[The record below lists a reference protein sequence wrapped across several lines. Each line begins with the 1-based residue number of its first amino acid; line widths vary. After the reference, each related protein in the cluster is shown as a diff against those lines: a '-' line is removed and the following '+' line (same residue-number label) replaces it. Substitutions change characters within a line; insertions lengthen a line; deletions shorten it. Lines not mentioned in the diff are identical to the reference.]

1 VLDRGKQERG
11 GDVSI
16 VSGKDRFE
24 KVVEAI
30 IFVIGL
36 VMAVYSFVNIRVLL
50 HNPAE
55 YEIIFLGL
63 ALILVFLASIRGIK
77 QGMQRSL
84 GVACAFLGAAICIYL
99 YIEFSRLQ
107 WMYGFALTRDAIL
120 AMILVALVLEGSRR
134 TFGPILT
141 VMSVILVAY
150 LLFGHF
156 IPGYLGHPH
165 ISTDGA
171 TAILALSLD
180 SGIFGEILRVAT
192 DYIFPLMIFG
202 STLGVLGA
210 PLFFNQVSRIAGRFV
225 AGGSGQT
232 ATISS
237 GLFGMLNGS
246 AAANVAITGA
256 FTIPAMIK
264 EGFSPARAGGIETAS
279 GSGGQIMPPVMG
291 VIAFIM
297 AVYLGR
303 PYVEICIL
311 GTIPALIYY
320 VTLVFGVRALAK
332 IDRISPVKEPI
343 DKRDLIAG
351 APVFLVP
358 LIVIV
363 ALLVMRY
370 TVMMAAFYAT
380 LATLVVGFA
389 RKRTRPTLTQFA
401 MAVRNGAFSGA
412 EIIVVSAALGVIAA
426 CLINTGLSPKLTTLV
441 EIYSYGNTA
450 IALFLAM
457 ILTMIFGCGLPG
469 IAVYVLVVSL
479 VVPMLERMGI
489 WREAAHMFV
498 FYYAC
503 AAAATPPVAP
513 GAIVAS
519 KIANAHFMKIGW
531 EASKLLIATLILPF
545 LYVFN
550 HILLFRFSGE
560 SVSTIILTLV
570 ATILGLICSVAA
582 IHGVAL
588 EKIRPL
594 ERVPWAC
601 AALVLFGY
609 VTTRISLLAWVG
621 LLLVGFLAFMD
632 WRRRK
637 SLIQTPVRGAAGG
650 SSLSPTQS

>member
-1 VLDRGKQERG
+1 MSLL
-11 GDVSI
+11 
-16 VSGKDRFE
+16 SGKDRFE
-24 KVVEAI
+24 NVVEAS
-30 IFVIGL
+30 IFIIGL
-36 VMAVYSFVNIRVLL
+36 VMAVYAFIYIRVVF
-50 HNPAE
+50 HGPIEN
-55 YEIIFLGL
+55 EIVFLGL
-63 ALILVFLASIRGIK
+63 TSVLVFLGSTKGKRH
-77 QGMQRSL
+77 SL
-84 GVACAFLGAAICIYL
+84 PRLVAVMFACLGLAICVYL
-99 YIEFSRLQ
+99 YIEYSRLE
-107 WMYGFALTRDAIL
+107 WMFGFAYTKDAVL
-120 AMILVALVLEGSRR
+120 SMILVALVLEGSRR
-134 TFGPILT
+134 TFGPILP
-141 VMSVILVAY
+141 VMSIILVFY
-150 LLFGHF
+150 LLFGHL

-165 ISTDGA
+165 IALNS
-171 TAILALSLD
+171 AISVLGLGLD
-180 SGIFGEILRVAT
+180 SGIFGSILRVAT

-264 EGFSPARAGGIETAS
+264 EGFSPARAGGIETAA

-332 IDRISPVKEPI
+332 IDRISPVKEPL

-363 ALLVMRY
+363 VLLVMRY
-370 TVMMAAFYAT
+370 TVMTAAFYAT
-380 LATLVVGFA
+380 IATLVVGFA

-401 MAVRNGAFSGA
+401 MAVRNGAISGA
-412 EIIVVSAALGVIAA
+412 EIIVVSAALGVIAV
-426 CLINTGLSPKLTTLV
+426 CMVNTGLSPKLATLV

-519 KIANAHFMKIGW
+519 KIANAHFMRIGW

-545 LYVFN
+545 LYAFN
-550 HILLFRFSGE
+550 HILLFQFSGE
-560 SVSTIILTLV
+560 SVLTITLTLV
-570 ATILGLICSVAA
+570 ATIVGLICSVAA
-582 IHGVAL
+582 IQGVAL

-594 ERVPWAC
+594 ERGLWAC
-601 AALVLFGY
+601 AALLLFGY
-609 VTTRISLLAWVG
+609 VTTRISLLAAVG
-621 LLLVGFLAFMD
+621 LLLVGFLTFIE
-632 WRRRK
+632 RRRNK
-637 SLIQTPVRGAAGG
+637 SLIQAPARGAAGG
-650 SSLSPTQS
+650 SSLRPTES